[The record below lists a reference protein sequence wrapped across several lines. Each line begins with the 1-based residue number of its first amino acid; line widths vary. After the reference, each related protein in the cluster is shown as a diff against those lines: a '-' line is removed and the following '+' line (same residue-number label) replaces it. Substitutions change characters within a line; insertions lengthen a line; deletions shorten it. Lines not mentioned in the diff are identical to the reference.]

1 MAATLSR
8 TDFEF
13 NNQKSVYHG
22 KVRDVYDIDDLLV
35 MVATDRISAFD
46 VVLPKGIPFK
56 GQALNQIAEYFLDAT
71 SDIVPNWKVAV
82 PDPMATVGKK
92 CQPLK
97 IEMIVRGYLTGSAWR
112 EYQNGAREIC
122 GVAIPEGMRENQKFE
137 HPHHQGR
144 RGA

>member
-56 GQALNQIAEYFLDAT
+56 GQVLNQIAEYFLDAT
-71 SDIVPNWKVAV
+71 SDIVPNWKVA
-82 PDPMATVGKK
+82 
-92 CQPLK
+92 
-97 IEMIVRGYLTGSAWR
+97 IGS
-112 EYQNGAREIC
+112 GTARSE
-122 GVAIPEGMRENQKFE
+122 E
-137 HPHHQGR
+137 HTSELQSPR
-144 RGA
+144 